1 MGSPRSPKSPKTHK
15 ARFRMPW
22 DYRTGSKCPRIK
34 NKHAFFKSGEFAR
47 LMSSK
52 DKKNARATLAA
63 QQYLHGVFPETRARD
78 AVAFGASDDYAA
90 AAAAPSPFLAG
101 VFGGR
106 GDPAADAIPKRAVDA
121 RAQ

>member
-1 MGSPRSPKSPKTHK
+1 MGSPRSPSSSRKTRLRLPWKKRNTRKSPRGGLK
-15 ARFRMPW
+15 FWP
-22 DYRTGSKCPRIK
+22 
-34 NKHAFFKSGEFAR
+34 SGDFAR

-63 QQYLHGVFPETRARD
+63 QQYLHGVFPDARALD
-78 AVAFGASDDYAA
+78 AVAFGASDDDD
-90 AAAAPSPFLAG
+90 AAAPSPFLAG

-106 GDPAADAIPKRAVDA
+106 GDPASDAERKRAVDA

>member
-1 MGSPRSPKSPKTHK
+1 MGSPRSPSSKTRLRLPWKKRSARKSPRERLK
-15 ARFRMPW
+15 FWP
-22 DYRTGSKCPRIK
+22 
-34 NKHAFFKSGEFAR
+34 SGDFAR

-78 AVAFGASDDYAA
+78 AVAFGASDDDD
-90 AAAAPSPFLAG
+90 AAAPSPFLAG

-106 GDPAADAIPKRAVDA
+106 GDPASDVKKRAVDA

>member
-1 MGSPRSPKSPKTHK
+1 MGSPRSPSSKTRLRLPWKKRSARKSPRERLK
-15 ARFRMPW
+15 FWP
-22 DYRTGSKCPRIK
+22 
-34 NKHAFFKSGEFAR
+34 SGDFAR

-63 QQYLHGVFPETRARD
+63 QQYLHGVFPDARAPD
-78 AVAFGASDDYAA
+78 AVACGASDDDDT
-90 AAAAPSPFLAG
+90 AAPSPFLAG

-106 GDPAADAIPKRAVDA
+106 GDPAADAQKRAVDA

>member
-1 MGSPRSPKSPKTHK
+1 MGSPRSPSSKTRLRLPWKKRSTRKSPRGGLK
-15 ARFRMPW
+15 FWPSS
-22 DYRTGSKCPRIK
+22 D
-34 NKHAFFKSGEFAR
+34 FAR

-63 QQYLHGVFPETRARD
+63 QQYLHGVFPDARARD
-78 AVAFGASDDYAA
+78 AVAFGASDDDD
-90 AAAAPSPFLAG
+90 AAAPSPFLAG

-106 GDPAADAIPKRAVDA
+106 GDPPSDAAQKRAVDA

>member
-22 DYRTGSKCPRIK
+22 DYRKTNESTRVQ
-34 NKHAFFKSGEFAR
+34 NNYAFFKSGEFAR

-63 QQYLHGVFPETRARD
+63 QQYLHGVFPDARGFD
-78 AVAFGASDDYAA
+78 AVAFGASDDDD
-90 AAAAPSPFLAG
+90 AAAPSPFLAG

-106 GDPAADAIPKRAVDA
+106 GDPAADAMPKRADDA

>member
-1 MGSPRSPKSPKTHK
+1 MGSPRSPSSSKKTRLRLPWKKRNTRKSPRDRLK
-15 ARFRMPW
+15 FWP
-22 DYRTGSKCPRIK
+22 
-34 NKHAFFKSGEFAR
+34 SGDFAR

-63 QQYLHGVFPETRARD
+63 QQYLHGVFPDARVLD
-78 AVAFGASDDYAA
+78 AVAFGASDDD
-90 AAAAPSPFLAG
+90 AAAPLPFLAG

-106 GDPAADAIPKRAVDA
+106 GDPAADAMPKRAVDA

>member
-1 MGSPRSPKSPKTHK
+1 MGSPRSPSRKTRLRLPWKKRNTRKSPRGGLK
-15 ARFRMPW
+15 FWP
-22 DYRTGSKCPRIK
+22 
-34 NKHAFFKSGEFAR
+34 SGDFAR

-52 DKKNARATLAA
+52 DKKAARATLAA

-78 AVAFGASDDYAA
+78 VVACGASDDDD

-106 GDPAADAIPKRAVDA
+106 GDPAVGEMPKRADDS

>member
-1 MGSPRSPKSPKTHK
+1 MGSPRSPSSSRKTRLRLPWKKRNTRKSPRGGLK
-15 ARFRMPW
+15 FWP
-22 DYRTGSKCPRIK
+22 
-34 NKHAFFKSGEFAR
+34 SGDFAR

-63 QQYLHGVFPETRARD
+63 QQYLHGVFPDARARD
-78 AVAFGASDDYAA
+78 AVACGASDDDDD
-90 AAAAPSPFLAG
+90 AAPSPFLAG

-106 GDPAADAIPKRAVDA
+106 GDPTAGAMPKRADDA

>member
-1 MGSPRSPKSPKTHK
+1 MGSPRSPSSKTRLRLPWKKRSARKSPRERLK
-15 ARFRMPW
+15 FWP
-22 DYRTGSKCPRIK
+22 
-34 NKHAFFKSGEFAR
+34 SGDFAR

-78 AVAFGASDDYAA
+78 AVACGASDDDDTT
-90 AAAAPSPFLAG
+90 APSPFLAG

-106 GDPAADAIPKRAVDA
+106 GDPAADAQKRAVDA

>member
-1 MGSPRSPKSPKTHK
+1 MGSPRSPSSRKTRLRLPWKKRSTRKSPRDRLK
-15 ARFRMPW
+15 FWP
-22 DYRTGSKCPRIK
+22 
-34 NKHAFFKSGEFAR
+34 SGDFAR

-78 AVAFGASDDYAA
+78 VVACGASDDDD

-106 GDPAADAIPKRAVDA
+106 GDPAAGAMPKRAVDA

>member
-1 MGSPRSPKSPKTHK
+1 MGSPRSPSSSSRKTRIRLPWKKRGTRKSPRERLK
-15 ARFRMPW
+15 FWP
-22 DYRTGSKCPRIK
+22 
-34 NKHAFFKSGEFAR
+34 SGDFAR

-78 AVAFGASDDYAA
+78 VVACGASDDDD

-106 GDPAADAIPKRAVDA
+106 GDPAAGAMPKRAVDA

>member
-1 MGSPRSPKSPKTHK
+1 MGSPRSPSSSRKTRLRLPWKKRNTRKSPRGGLK
-15 ARFRMPW
+15 FWP
-22 DYRTGSKCPRIK
+22 
-34 NKHAFFKSGEFAR
+34 SGDFAR

-78 AVAFGASDDYAA
+78 VVAFGASDDDG
-90 AAAAPSPFLAG
+90 AAAPSPFLAG

-106 GDPAADAIPKRAVDA
+106 GDPASDAQKRAIDA

>member
-1 MGSPRSPKSPKTHK
+1 MGSPRSPSSSKKTRLRLPWKKRNTRKSPRGGLK
-15 ARFRMPW
+15 FWP
-22 DYRTGSKCPRIK
+22 
-34 NKHAFFKSGEFAR
+34 SGDFAR

-63 QQYLHGVFPETRARD
+63 QQYLHGVFPDARALD
-78 AVAFGASDDYAA
+78 AVAFGASDEDD
-90 AAAAPSPFLAG
+90 AAAPSPFLAG

-106 GDPAADAIPKRAVDA
+106 GDPAAGEMPKRADDS

>member
-1 MGSPRSPKSPKTHK
+1 MGSPRSPSSSRKTRLRLPWKKRNTRKSPRGGLK
-15 ARFRMPW
+15 FWP
-22 DYRTGSKCPRIK
+22 
-34 NKHAFFKSGEFAR
+34 SGDFAR

-63 QQYLHGVFPETRARD
+63 QQYLHGVFPDARALD
-78 AVAFGASDDYAA
+78 AVAFGASDEDD
-90 AAAAPSPFLAG
+90 AAAPSPFLAG

-106 GDPAADAIPKRAVDA
+106 GDPGGDAMPKRAVDA

>member
-1 MGSPRSPKSPKTHK
+1 MGSPRSPSCKKTRLRLPWKKRSTRKSPRERL
-15 ARFRMPW
+15 RFWP
-22 DYRTGSKCPRIK
+22 
-34 NKHAFFKSGEFAR
+34 SGDFAG
-47 LMSSK
+47 LMSRK

-63 QQYLHGVFPETRARD
+63 QQYLHGVFPDARVRD
-78 AVAFGASDDYAA
+78 VVAFGASDDD

-106 GDPAADAIPKRAVDA
+106 GDPPSDAAQKQKRAIDA

>member
-1 MGSPRSPKSPKTHK
+1 MGSPRSPSSSRKTRLRLPWKKRNTRKSPRGGLK
-15 ARFRMPW
+15 FWP
-22 DYRTGSKCPRIK
+22 
-34 NKHAFFKSGEFAR
+34 SGDFAR

>member
-1 MGSPRSPKSPKTHK
+1 
-15 ARFRMPW
+15 
-22 DYRTGSKCPRIK
+22 
-34 NKHAFFKSGEFAR
+34 
-47 LMSSK
+47 MSSK

-78 AVAFGASDDYAA
+78 VVACGASDDDD

-106 GDPAADAIPKRAVDA
+106 GDPAAGAMPKRAVDA

>member
-1 MGSPRSPKSPKTHK
+1 MGSPRSPSSRKKTHLRLPWKKRNPRKSPRERLKFWP
-15 ARFRMPW
+15 AG
-22 DYRTGSKCPRIK
+22 D
-34 NKHAFFKSGEFAR
+34 FAR

-63 QQYLHGVFPETRARD
+63 QQYLHGVFPDARSLD
-78 AVAFGASDDYAA
+78 AVAFGTSNDA

-106 GDPAADAIPKRAVDA
+106 GDPAADAMPKRADDA

>member
-15 ARFRMPW
+15 ARFRLPW
-22 DYRTGSKCPRIK
+22 DYRKTTKSPRVR
-34 NKHAFFKSGEFAR
+34 NTHAFFKSGEFAR

-52 DKKNARATLAA
+52 DKKAARATLAA
-63 QQYLHGVFPETRARD
+63 QQYLHGVFPDARALD
-78 AVAFGASDDYAA
+78 AVAFGASDEDD
-90 AAAAPSPFLAG
+90 AAAPSPFLAG

-106 GDPAADAIPKRAVDA
+106 GDPGGDAMPKRAVDA

>member
-1 MGSPRSPKSPKTHK
+1 MGSPRSPSSSRKTRLRLPWKKRNTRKSPRGGLK
-15 ARFRMPW
+15 FWP
-22 DYRTGSKCPRIK
+22 
-34 NKHAFFKSGEFAR
+34 SGDFAR

-63 QQYLHGVFPETRARD
+63 QQYLHGVFPDARARD
-78 AVAFGASDDYAA
+78 AVAFCASDDDD
-90 AAAAPSPFLAG
+90 AAAPLPFLAG

-106 GDPAADAIPKRAVDA
+106 GDPAADAMPKRAVDA

>member
-1 MGSPRSPKSPKTHK
+1 MGSPRSPSSSRKTRLRLPWKKRNTRKSPRGGLK
-15 ARFRMPW
+15 FWP
-22 DYRTGSKCPRIK
+22 
-34 NKHAFFKSGEFAR
+34 SGDFAR

-63 QQYLHGVFPETRARD
+63 QQYLHGVFPETRALE
-78 AVAFGASDDYAA
+78 AVSCGASDDD

-106 GDPAADAIPKRAVDA
+106 GDPPSDAAQKRAVDA

>member
-1 MGSPRSPKSPKTHK
+1 MGSPRSPSKKTRIRLPWKKRSARKSPRERLK
-15 ARFRMPW
+15 FWP
-22 DYRTGSKCPRIK
+22 
-34 NKHAFFKSGEFAR
+34 SGDFAR
-47 LMSSK
+47 LMSGK

-78 AVAFGASDDYAA
+78 VVACGASDDDD

-106 GDPAADAIPKRAVDA
+106 GDPAAGAMPKRAVDA

>member
-1 MGSPRSPKSPKTHK
+1 MGSPRSPSSSRKTRLRLPWKKRNTRKSPRGRLK
-15 ARFRMPW
+15 FWP
-22 DYRTGSKCPRIK
+22 
-34 NKHAFFKSGEFAR
+34 SGDFAR

-63 QQYLHGVFPETRARD
+63 QQYLHGVFPDARALE
-78 AVAFGASDDYAA
+78 AVSCGASDDDDD
-90 AAAAPSPFLAG
+90 AAPSPFLAG

-106 GDPAADAIPKRAVDA
+106 GDPASDAAHKRAVDA

>member
-1 MGSPRSPKSPKTHK
+1 MGSPRSPSSSRKTRLRLPWKKRNTRKSPRGGLK
-15 ARFRMPW
+15 FWP
-22 DYRTGSKCPRIK
+22 
-34 NKHAFFKSGEFAR
+34 SGDFAR

-78 AVAFGASDDYAA
+78 AVACGASDDDDT
-90 AAAAPSPFLAG
+90 AAPSPFLAG

-106 GDPAADAIPKRAVDA
+106 GDPMAGAMPKRADDA

>member
-78 AVAFGASDDYAA
+78 TVAFGASDDDD
-90 AAAAPSPFLAG
+90 AAAPSPFLVG

-106 GDPAADAIPKRAVDA
+106 GDLASDAERKRAVDA

>member
-1 MGSPRSPKSPKTHK
+1 MGSPRSPSSSRKTRLRLPWKKRNTRKSPRGGLK
-15 ARFRMPW
+15 FWP
-22 DYRTGSKCPRIK
+22 
-34 NKHAFFKSGEFAR
+34 SGDFAR

-63 QQYLHGVFPETRARD
+63 QQYLHGVFPDARARD
-78 AVAFGASDDYAA
+78 AVAFGTSDDDD
-90 AAAAPSPFLAG
+90 AAAPSPFLAG

-106 GDPAADAIPKRAVDA
+106 GDPTAGAMPKRADDA

>member
-1 MGSPRSPKSPKTHK
+1 MGSPRSPSSSKKTRLRLPWKKRNTRKSPRDRLK
-15 ARFRMPW
+15 FWP
-22 DYRTGSKCPRIK
+22 
-34 NKHAFFKSGEFAR
+34 SGDFAR

-63 QQYLHGVFPETRARD
+63 QQYLHGVFPDARALD
-78 AVAFGASDDYAA
+78 AVAFGASDEDD
-90 AAAAPSPFLAG
+90 AAAPSPFLAG

-106 GDPAADAIPKRAVDA
+106 GDPAAGAMPKRAVDA

>member
-1 MGSPRSPKSPKTHK
+1 MGSPRSPSSSKKPRLRLPWKKRNTRKSPRGGLK
-15 ARFRMPW
+15 
-22 DYRTGSKCPRIK
+22 
-34 NKHAFFKSGEFAR
+34 FFPHSDFAR

-63 QQYLHGVFPETRARD
+63 QQYLHGVFPDARALE
-78 AVAFGASDDYAA
+78 AVSCGVSDDDDD
-90 AAAAPSPFLAG
+90 AAPSPFLAG

-106 GDPAADAIPKRAVDA
+106 GDPPSDAAPKRAVDA

>member
-1 MGSPRSPKSPKTHK
+1 MGSPRSPASRKT
-15 ARFRMPW
+15 RLRLPW
-22 DYRTGSKCPRIK
+22 KKRSTLKLPRGGLK
-34 NKHAFFKSGEFAR
+34 FWPSGDFAR

-63 QQYLHGVFPETRARD
+63 QQYLHGVFPDARARD
-78 AVAFGASDDYAA
+78 AVAFGTSDDDD
-90 AAAAPSPFLAG
+90 AAAPSPFLAG

-106 GDPAADAIPKRAVDA
+106 GDPPSDAMPKRADDA

>member
-1 MGSPRSPKSPKTHK
+1 MGSPRSPSSSRKTRLRLPWKKRNTRKSPRGGLK
-15 ARFRMPW
+15 FWP
-22 DYRTGSKCPRIK
+22 
-34 NKHAFFKSGEFAR
+34 SGDFAR

-78 AVAFGASDDYAA
+78 VVAFGASDDD
-90 AAAAPSPFLAG
+90 AAAAPSPFLVG

-106 GDPAADAIPKRAVDA
+106 GDPASDAERKRAVDA